1 MKKPNIF
8 LAILAGIGFIVL
20 YIICI
25 FICEAFFDLSTGLS
39 IDEVIELIISFIPI
53 SFALGLLCYYSYF
66 YKNVKKIF
74 WISTLIVVLIGGYK
88 FYKRDLTEIYIV
100 QKSHWLLPKS
110 VKKYP
115 QLSDKPLFQKG
126 KTIIPLEER
135 GEYSLK
141 EKFFNKQHCLLAYY
155 VKPKGEEDYYIGDNP
170 DFPPYFLKFDTS
182 GKIIDSLPL
191 NTAEKQ
197 KREFHIKD
205 KYIIDT
211 YTLSYSTWAIDGN
224 PEFRPMKAIEGTDF
238 WKEND
243 VRTYISK
250 NHLPTP
256 TCYKIRVKKIEWRPD
271 EQKYYATSGYES
283 IVVFIQDGMP
293 HYICSTDYISS
304 FKDTFFERTPVFP
317 LFMKLGA
324 DDFYYSDFQSTY
336 TRRKILPQYFL
347 VEKAFDKGGEGKL
360 FMQLRLNNASISFK
374 ADTYMWT
381 SEAVA
386 LKTPT
391 YYLSKDNEEFEKFE
405 KVDLYSNQLLQ
416 YQLLSITGQLYMV
429 K

>member
-8 LAILAGIGFIVL
+8 LAILTGIGFIVL
-20 YIICI
+20 SIICGLGSSLSLRIIDVLLLFTPII
-25 FICEAFFDLSTGLS
+25 F
-39 IDEVIELIISFIPI
+39 V
-53 SFALGLLCYYSYF
+53 LGLLCYYSF
-66 YKNVKKIF
+66 YYKSVKKIF
-74 WISTLIVVLIGGYK
+74 WVSVCLTVLTMLYTYHK
-88 FYKRDLTEIYIV
+88 DEIEESYTV
-100 QKSHWLLPKS
+100 WQSQQFLPKNL
-110 VKKYP
+110 KNYP
-115 QLSDKPLFQKG
+115 ELSSKELTQGK
-126 KTIIPLEER
+126 KTITPLYER
-135 GEYSLK
+135 GGYSLK
-141 EKFFNKQHCLLAYY
+141 KKFFNDQYQLVTFYKKSNSL
-155 VKPKGEEDYYIGDNP
+155 
-170 DFPPYFLKFDTS
+170 FYFLKFDTS

-211 YTLSYSTWAIDGN
+211 YTLTYSTWAIDGN

-256 TCYKIRVKKIEWRPD
+256 TCYKIGVRNIEWRPD
-271 EQKYYATSGYES
+271 NQKYYTTFNYES

-293 HYICSTDYISS
+293 HYICSTNYIYS
-304 FKDTFFERTPVFP
+304 FQNTLFDRTSMFP

-347 VEKAFDKGGEGKL
+347 IEETLDKGGEGKL

-374 ADTYMWT
+374 VDTYTLT
-381 SEAVA
+381 SEGVA

-391 YYLSKDNEEFEKFE
+391 YYLTKGNEELEKFE
-405 KVDLYSNQLLQ
+405 KVDLYSNKLLQ
-416 YQLLSITGQLYMV
+416 YQLLSIKGRLYMV

>member
-8 LAILAGIGFIVL
+8 LAILTGIGFIVL
-20 YIICI
+20 SIICGLGSSLSLRIIDVLLLFTPII
-25 FICEAFFDLSTGLS
+25 F
-39 IDEVIELIISFIPI
+39 V
-53 SFALGLLCYYSYF
+53 LGLLCYYSF
-66 YKNVKKIF
+66 YYKSVKKIF
-74 WISTLIVVLIGGYK
+74 WVSIC
-88 FYKRDLTEIYIV
+88 LTILAMLYTYHKDEIEEAYTV
-100 QKSHWLLPKS
+100 WQSKKSLPKNL
-110 VKKYP
+110 KHYP
-115 QLSDKPLFQKG
+115 ELLEKELTQGK
-126 KTIIPLEER
+126 KTIIPLYER

-182 GKIIDSLPL
+182 GKIIDSLSL
-191 NTAEKQ
+191 NIAEEQ
-197 KREFHIKD
+197 KREFYIKD

-224 PEFRPMKAIEGTDF
+224 PEFRPMKAVEDTDL
-238 WKEND
+238 WKEDD
-243 VRTYISK
+243 VETYIAK

-256 TCYKIRVKKIEWRPD
+256 TCYKIGVRNIEWRPD
-271 EQKYYATSGYES
+271 KQKYYTTFDNES
-283 IVVFIQDGMP
+283 IIVFIQDEKP
-293 HYICSTDYISS
+293 HYICSTHYISS

-317 LFMKLGA
+317 LFMKLGN
-324 DDFYYSDFQSTY
+324 DDFYYSDFQNTY

-347 VEKAFDKGGEGKL
+347 IEGTLGEGGEGKL

-374 ADTYMWT
+374 ANTYMWT
-381 SEAVA
+381 SEDVA

-416 YQLLSITGQLYMV
+416 YQLLSITGRLYMV

>member
-8 LAILAGIGFIVL
+8 LAILTGFGFIVL
-20 YIICI
+20 SIICGLGSSLSLRIIDVLLLFTPII
-25 FICEAFFDLSTGLS
+25 F
-39 IDEVIELIISFIPI
+39 V
-53 SFALGLLCYYSYF
+53 LGLLCYYSF
-66 YKNVKKIF
+66 YYKSVKKIF
-74 WISTLIVVLIGGYK
+74 WVSVC
-88 FYKRDLTEIYIV
+88 LTILAMLYTYHKDEIEEAYIV
-100 QKSHWLLPKS
+100 WQSRMSLPKNL
-110 VKKYP
+110 KHYP
-115 QLSDKPLFQKG
+115 ELLEKELTQGK
-126 KTIIPLEER
+126 KTIIPLYER

-141 EKFFNKQHCLLAYY
+141 EKFFNKQHFLLAYY

-182 GKIIDSLPL
+182 GKIIDSLSL
-191 NTAEKQ
+191 NIAEEQ

-224 PEFRPMKAIEGTDF
+224 PEFRPMKAVEGTNF
-238 WKEND
+238 WKEDD
-243 VRTYISK
+243 VESYISK

-256 TCYKIRVKKIEWRPD
+256 TCYKIRVRKIEWRPD
-271 EQKYYATSGYES
+271 EQKYYAASGYES

-293 HYICSTDYISS
+293 HYICSTHYISS
-304 FKDTFFERTPVFP
+304 FEDTFFESTPVFP
-317 LFMKLGA
+317 LFIKLGA

-347 VEKAFDKGGEGKL
+347 VEKAFDEGGEGKL
-360 FMQLRLNNASISFK
+360 FMQLRFNNASISFK

-381 SEAVA
+381 SEGIA

-391 YYLSKDNEEFEKFE
+391 YYLTKGNEELEKFE

-416 YQLLSITGQLYMV
+416 YQLLSITGQLYMM

>member
-8 LAILAGIGFIVL
+8 LAILTGIGFIVL
-20 YIICI
+20 SIICGLGSSLSLRIIDVLLLFTPII
-25 FICEAFFDLSTGLS
+25 F
-39 IDEVIELIISFIPI
+39 V
-53 SFALGLLCYYSYF
+53 LGLLCYYSF
-66 YKNVKKIF
+66 YYKSVKKIF
-74 WISTLIVVLIGGYK
+74 WVSVCLTVLTMLYTYHK
-88 FYKRDLTEIYIV
+88 DEIEESYTV
-100 QKSHWLLPKS
+100 WQSQQFLPKDL
-110 VKKYP
+110 KNYP
-115 QLSDKPLFQKG
+115 ELSSKEFTQGK
-126 KTIIPLEER
+126 KTITPLYER
-135 GEYSLK
+135 GGYSLK
-141 EKFFNKQHCLLAYY
+141 KKFFNDQYQLVTLYNKS
-155 VKPKGEEDYYIGDNP
+155 NTS
-170 DFPPYFLKFDTS
+170 FYFFKFDTS

-256 TCYKIRVKKIEWRPD
+256 TCYKIGVRNIEWRPD
-271 EQKYYATSGYES
+271 NQKYYTTFNYES

-293 HYICSTDYISS
+293 HYICSTNYIYS
-304 FKDTFFERTPVFP
+304 FQNTLFDRTSIFP

-347 VEKAFDKGGEGKL
+347 IEETLDKGGEGKL

-374 ADTYMWT
+374 VDTYTLT
-381 SEAVA
+381 SEGVA

-391 YYLSKDNEEFEKFE
+391 YYLTKGNEELEKFE
-405 KVDLYSNQLLQ
+405 KVDLYSNKLLQ
-416 YQLLSITGQLYMV
+416 YQLLSIKGRLYMV

>member
-8 LAILAGIGFIVL
+8 LAILTGIGFIVL
-20 YIICI
+20 SIICGLGSSLSLRIIDALLLFTPII
-25 FICEAFFDLSTGLS
+25 F
-39 IDEVIELIISFIPI
+39 V
-53 SFALGLLCYYSYF
+53 LGLLCYYSF
-66 YKNVKKIF
+66 YYKTVKKIF
-74 WISTLIVVLIGGYK
+74 WVSVCLTVLTMLYTYHK
-88 FYKRDLTEIYIV
+88 DEIEESYTV
-100 QKSHWLLPKS
+100 WQSQQFLPKNL
-110 VKKYP
+110 KNYP
-115 QLSDKPLFQKG
+115 ELSSRELTQGK
-126 KTIIPLEER
+126 KTITPLYER
-135 GEYSLK
+135 GGYSLK
-141 EKFFNKQHCLLAYY
+141 KKFFNDQYQLVTLYNKS
-155 VKPKGEEDYYIGDNP
+155 NTS
-170 DFPPYFLKFDTS
+170 FYFFKFDTS

-256 TCYKIRVKKIEWRPD
+256 TCYKIGVRNIEWRPD
-271 EQKYYATSGYES
+271 NQKYYTTFNYES

-293 HYICSTDYISS
+293 HYICSTNYIYS
-304 FKDTFFERTPVFP
+304 FQNTLFDRTSIFP

-347 VEKAFDKGGEGKL
+347 IEETLDKGGEGKL

-374 ADTYMWT
+374 VDTYMLT
-381 SEAVA
+381 SEGVA

-391 YYLSKDNEEFEKFE
+391 YYLTKGNEELEKFE
-405 KVDLYSNQLLQ
+405 KVDLYSNKLLQ
-416 YQLLSITGQLYMV
+416 YQLLSIKGRLYMI

>member
-8 LAILAGIGFIVL
+8 LAILTGIGFIVL
-20 YIICI
+20 SIICGLGSSLSLRIIDVLLLFTPII
-25 FICEAFFDLSTGLS
+25 F
-39 IDEVIELIISFIPI
+39 V
-53 SFALGLLCYYSYF
+53 LGLLCYYSF
-66 YKNVKKIF
+66 YYKSVKKIF
-74 WISTLIVVLIGGYK
+74 WVSVCLTVLTMLYTYHK
-88 FYKRDLTEIYIV
+88 DEIEESYTV
-100 QKSHWLLPKS
+100 WQSQRFLPKNL
-110 VKKYP
+110 KNYP
-115 QLSDKPLFQKG
+115 ELSSKELTQGK
-126 KTIIPLEER
+126 KTITPLYER
-135 GEYSLK
+135 GGYSLK
-141 EKFFNKQHCLLAYY
+141 KKFFNDQYQLVTLYNKS
-155 VKPKGEEDYYIGDNP
+155 NTS
-170 DFPPYFLKFDTS
+170 FYFFKFDTS

-256 TCYKIRVKKIEWRPD
+256 TCYKIGVRNIEWRPD
-271 EQKYYATSGYES
+271 NQKYYTTFNYES

-293 HYICSTDYISS
+293 HYICSTNYIYS
-304 FKDTFFERTPVFP
+304 FQNTLFDRTSIFP

-347 VEKAFDKGGEGKL
+347 IEETLDKGGEGKL

-374 ADTYMWT
+374 VDTYTLT
-381 SEAVA
+381 SEGVA

-391 YYLSKDNEEFEKFE
+391 YYLTKGNEELEKFE
-405 KVDLYSNQLLQ
+405 KVDLYSNKLLQ
-416 YQLLSITGQLYMV
+416 YQLLSIKGRLYMV

>member
-8 LAILAGIGFIVL
+8 LAILTGIGFIVL
-20 YIICI
+20 SIICGLGSSLSLRIIDVLLLFTPII
-25 FICEAFFDLSTGLS
+25 F
-39 IDEVIELIISFIPI
+39 V
-53 SFALGLLCYYSYF
+53 LGLLCYYSF
-66 YKNVKKIF
+66 YYKTVKKIF
-74 WISTLIVVLIGGYK
+74 WVSVCLTVLTMLYTYHK
-88 FYKRDLTEIYIV
+88 DEIEESYTV
-100 QKSHWLLPKS
+100 WQSQQFLPKNL
-110 VKKYP
+110 KNYP
-115 QLSDKPLFQKG
+115 ELSSKELTQGK
-126 KTIIPLEER
+126 KTITPLYER
-135 GEYSLK
+135 GGYSLK
-141 EKFFNKQHCLLAYY
+141 KKFFNDQYQLVTLYNKS
-155 VKPKGEEDYYIGDNP
+155 NTS
-170 DFPPYFLKFDTS
+170 FYFFKFDTS

-211 YTLSYSTWAIDGN
+211 YTLTYSTWAIDGN

-256 TCYKIRVKKIEWRPD
+256 TCYKIGVRNIEWRPD
-271 EQKYYATSGYES
+271 NQKYYTTFNYES

-293 HYICSTDYISS
+293 HYICSTNYIYS
-304 FKDTFFERTPVFP
+304 FQNTLFDRTSIFP

-347 VEKAFDKGGEGKL
+347 IEETLDKGGEGKL

-374 ADTYMWT
+374 VDTYTLT
-381 SEAVA
+381 SEGVA
-386 LKTPT
+386 LKKPT
-391 YYLSKDNEEFEKFE
+391 YYLTKGNEELEKFE
-405 KVDLYSNQLLQ
+405 KVDLYSNKLLQ
-416 YQLLSITGQLYMV
+416 YQLLSIKGRLYMV

>member
-8 LAILAGIGFIVL
+8 LAILTGFGFIVL
-20 YIICI
+20 SIICGLGSSLSLRIIDVLLLFTPII
-25 FICEAFFDLSTGLS
+25 F
-39 IDEVIELIISFIPI
+39 V
-53 SFALGLLCYYSYF
+53 LGLLCYYSF
-66 YKNVKKIF
+66 YYKSVKKIF
-74 WISTLIVVLIGGYK
+74 WVSVCLTVLTMLYTYHK
-88 FYKRDLTEIYIV
+88 DEIEESYTV
-100 QKSHWLLPKS
+100 WQSQQFLPKNL
-110 VKKYP
+110 KNYP
-115 QLSDKPLFQKG
+115 ELSSKELTQGK
-126 KTIIPLEER
+126 KTITPLYER
-135 GEYSLK
+135 GGYSLK
-141 EKFFNKQHCLLAYY
+141 KKFFNDQYQLVTLYNKS
-155 VKPKGEEDYYIGDNP
+155 NTS
-170 DFPPYFLKFDTS
+170 FYFFKFDTS

-224 PEFRPMKAIEGTDF
+224 PEFRPMKAVEGTDF
-238 WKEND
+238 WKEDD
-243 VRTYISK
+243 VETYIAK

-256 TCYKIRVKKIEWRPD
+256 TCYKIEVNNIKWRPD
-271 EQKYYATSGYES
+271 KQKYYTTFDNES
-283 IVVFIQDGMP
+283 IIVFIQDEKP
-293 HYICSTDYISS
+293 HYICSTHYISS

-317 LFMKLGA
+317 LFIKLGA
-324 DDFYYSDFQSTY
+324 DDFYYSDFQNTY

-347 VEKAFDKGGEGKL
+347 IEGTLGEGGEGKL

-374 ADTYMWT
+374 ANTYMWT
-381 SEAVA
+381 SEDVA

-416 YQLLSITGQLYMV
+416 YQLLSITGRLYMV

>member
-8 LAILAGIGFIVL
+8 LAILTGIGFIVL
-20 YIICI
+20 SIICGLGSSLSLRIIDVLLLFTPII
-25 FICEAFFDLSTGLS
+25 F
-39 IDEVIELIISFIPI
+39 V
-53 SFALGLLCYYSYF
+53 LGLLCYYSF
-66 YKNVKKIF
+66 YYKSVKKIF
-74 WISTLIVVLIGGYK
+74 WVSVCLTVLTMLYTYHK
-88 FYKRDLTEIYIV
+88 DEIEESYTV
-100 QKSHWLLPKS
+100 WQSQQFLPKNL
-110 VKKYP
+110 KNYP
-115 QLSDKPLFQKG
+115 ELSSKELTQGK
-126 KTIIPLEER
+126 KTITPLYER
-135 GEYSLK
+135 GGYSLK
-141 EKFFNKQHCLLAYY
+141 KKFFNDQYQLVTLYNKS
-155 VKPKGEEDYYIGDNP
+155 NTS
-170 DFPPYFLKFDTS
+170 FYFFKFDTS

-256 TCYKIRVKKIEWRPD
+256 TCYKIGVRNIEWRPD
-271 EQKYYATSGYES
+271 NQKYYTTFNYES

-293 HYICSTDYISS
+293 HYICSTNYIYS
-304 FKDTFFERTPVFP
+304 FQNTLFDRTSIFP

-347 VEKAFDKGGEGKL
+347 IEETLDKGGEGKL

-381 SEAVA
+381 SEGIA

-391 YYLSKDNEEFEKFE
+391 YYLTKGNEELEQFE

>member
-8 LAILAGIGFIVL
+8 LAILTGIGFIVL

-25 FICEAFFDLSTGLS
+25 YHFNPSTGLS
-39 IDEVIELIISFIPI
+39 IGEEIELIISFIPI

-135 GEYSLK
+135 GEYSLEK
-141 EKFFNKQHCLLAYY
+141 KFFNDQYQLVTFYKKSNSL
-155 VKPKGEEDYYIGDNP
+155 
-170 DFPPYFLKFDTS
+170 FYFLKFDTS

-191 NTAEKQ
+191 NIAEEQ

-224 PEFRPMKAIEGTDF
+224 PEFRPIKAIEGTDF
-238 WKEND
+238 WEEDD
-243 VRTYISK
+243 VKTYISK

-256 TCYKIRVKKIEWRPD
+256 TCYEIEVRKIEWRPD
-271 EQKYYATSGYES
+271 EQKYYTSFDDER
-283 IVVFIQDGMP
+283 IVVFIQDEKP
-293 HYICSTDYISS
+293 HYICSTHYISS
-304 FKDTFFERTPVFP
+304 FEDTFFESTPVFP

-347 VEKAFDKGGEGKL
+347 VEKAFDEGGEGKL
-360 FMQLRLNNASISFK
+360 FMQLRFNNASISFK

-381 SEAVA
+381 SEGIA

-391 YYLSKDNEEFEKFE
+391 YYLTKGNEELEKFE

-416 YQLLSITGQLYMV
+416 YQLLSITGQLYMM

>member
-8 LAILAGIGFIVL
+8 LAILTGIGFIVL
-20 YIICI
+20 SIICGLGSSLSLRIIDVLLLFTPII
-25 FICEAFFDLSTGLS
+25 F
-39 IDEVIELIISFIPI
+39 V
-53 SFALGLLCYYSYF
+53 LGLLCYYSF
-66 YKNVKKIF
+66 YYKTVKKIF
-74 WISTLIVVLIGGYK
+74 WVSVCLTVLTMLYTYHKDKIEEAYIVWQSRMSLPKNLKHYPELSRK
-88 FYKRDLTEIYIV
+88 ELTEGKNTIT
-100 QKSHWLLPKS
+100 
-110 VKKYP
+110 
-115 QLSDKPLFQKG
+115 PLY
-126 KTIIPLEER
+126 ER
-135 GEYSLK
+135 GEYSLEK
-141 EKFFNKQHCLLAYY
+141 KFFNDQYQLVTFYKKSNSL
-155 VKPKGEEDYYIGDNP
+155 
-170 DFPPYFLKFDTS
+170 FYFLKFDTS

-191 NTAEKQ
+191 NIAEEQ
-197 KREFHIKD
+197 KREFYIKD

-256 TCYKIRVKKIEWRPD
+256 TCYKIGVRNIEWRPD
-271 EQKYYATSGYES
+271 NQKYYTTFNYES
-283 IVVFIQDGMP
+283 IIVFIQDEKP
-293 HYICSTDYISS
+293 HYICSTHYISS

-317 LFMKLGA
+317 LFMKLGN

-347 VEKAFDKGGEGKL
+347 VEGTLDEGGEGKL

-374 ADTYMWT
+374 VDTYMLT
-381 SEAVA
+381 SEDVA

-416 YQLLSITGQLYMV
+416 YQLLSITGRLYMV

>member
-8 LAILAGIGFIVL
+8 LAILTGIGFIVL
-20 YIICI
+20 SIICGLGSSLSLRIIDVLLLFTPII
-25 FICEAFFDLSTGLS
+25 F
-39 IDEVIELIISFIPI
+39 V
-53 SFALGLLCYYSYF
+53 LGLLCYYSF
-66 YKNVKKIF
+66 YYKSVKKIF
-74 WISTLIVVLIGGYK
+74 WVSVCLTVLTMLYTYHK
-88 FYKRDLTEIYIV
+88 DEIEESYTV
-100 QKSHWLLPKS
+100 WQSQQFLPKNL
-110 VKKYP
+110 KNYP
-115 QLSDKPLFQKG
+115 ELSSKELTQGK
-126 KTIIPLEER
+126 KTITPLYER
-135 GEYSLK
+135 GGYSLK
-141 EKFFNKQHCLLAYY
+141 KKFFNDQYQLVTLYNKS
-155 VKPKGEEDYYIGDNP
+155 NTS
-170 DFPPYFLKFDTS
+170 FYFFKFDTS

-256 TCYKIRVKKIEWRPD
+256 TCYKIGVRNIEWRPD
-271 EQKYYATSGYES
+271 NQKYYTTFNYES

-293 HYICSTDYISS
+293 HYICSTNYIYS
-304 FKDTFFERTPVFP
+304 FQNTLFDRTSIFP

-347 VEKAFDKGGEGKL
+347 IEETLDKGGEGKL

-374 ADTYMWT
+374 VDTYTLT
-381 SEAVA
+381 SEGVA

-391 YYLSKDNEEFEKFE
+391 YYLTKGNEELEKFE

>member
-8 LAILAGIGFIVL
+8 LAILTGFGFIVL
-20 YIICI
+20 SIICGLGSSLSLRIIDVLLLFTPII
-25 FICEAFFDLSTGLS
+25 F
-39 IDEVIELIISFIPI
+39 V
-53 SFALGLLCYYSYF
+53 LGLLCYYSF
-66 YKNVKKIF
+66 YYKSVKKIF
-74 WISTLIVVLIGGYK
+74 WVSVCLTVLTMLYIYHK
-88 FYKRDLTEIYIV
+88 DEIEESYTV
-100 QKSHWLLPKS
+100 WQSQQFLPKNL
-110 VKKYP
+110 KNYP
-115 QLSDKPLFQKG
+115 ELSSKELTQGK
-126 KTIIPLEER
+126 KTITPLYER
-135 GEYSLK
+135 GGYSLK
-141 EKFFNKQHCLLAYY
+141 KKFFNDQYQLVTLYNKS
-155 VKPKGEEDYYIGDNP
+155 NTS
-170 DFPPYFLKFDTS
+170 FYFFKFDTS

-211 YTLSYSTWAIDGN
+211 YTLTYSTWAIDGN

-256 TCYKIRVKKIEWRPD
+256 TCYKIGVRNIEWRPD
-271 EQKYYATSGYES
+271 NQKYYTTFNYES
-283 IVVFIQDGMP
+283 IVVFIQYGMP
-293 HYICSTDYISS
+293 HYICSTNYIYS
-304 FKDTFFERTPVFP
+304 FQNTLFDRTSMFP

-347 VEKAFDKGGEGKL
+347 IEETLDKGGEGKL

-374 ADTYMWT
+374 VDTYTLT
-381 SEAVA
+381 SEGVA
-386 LKTPT
+386 LKKPT
-391 YYLSKDNEEFEKFE
+391 YYLTKGNEELEKFE
-405 KVDLYSNQLLQ
+405 KVDLYSNKLLQ
-416 YQLLSITGQLYMV
+416 YQLLSIKGRLYMV

>member
-8 LAILAGIGFIVL
+8 LAILTGIGFIVL
-20 YIICI
+20 SIICGLGSSLSLRIIDVLLLFTPVI
-25 FICEAFFDLSTGLS
+25 F
-39 IDEVIELIISFIPI
+39 V
-53 SFALGLLCYYSYF
+53 LGLLCYYSF
-66 YKNVKKIF
+66 YYKSVKKIF
-74 WISTLIVVLIGGYK
+74 WVSVCLTVLTMLYTYHKDEIEESYTVWQSQQFLSK
-88 FYKRDLTEIYIV
+88 NLKNYPELSSKELT
-100 QKSHWLLPKS
+100 QGK
-110 VKKYP
+110 
-115 QLSDKPLFQKG
+115 
-126 KTIIPLEER
+126 KTITPLYER
-135 GEYSLK
+135 GGYSLK
-141 EKFFNKQHCLLAYY
+141 KKFFNDQYQLVTLYNKS
-155 VKPKGEEDYYIGDNP
+155 NTS
-170 DFPPYFLKFDTS
+170 FYFFKFDTS

-256 TCYKIRVKKIEWRPD
+256 TCYKIGVRNIEWRPD
-271 EQKYYATSGYES
+271 NQKYYTTFNYES

-293 HYICSTDYISS
+293 HYICSTNYIYS
-304 FKDTFFERTPVFP
+304 FQNTLFDRTSIFP

-347 VEKAFDKGGEGKL
+347 IEETLDKGGEGKL

-374 ADTYMWT
+374 VDTYTLT
-381 SEAVA
+381 SEGVA
-386 LKTPT
+386 LKKPT
-391 YYLSKDNEEFEKFE
+391 YYLTKGNEELEKFE
-405 KVDLYSNQLLQ
+405 KVDLYSNKLLQ
-416 YQLLSITGQLYMV
+416 YQLLSIKGRLYMV

>member
-8 LAILAGIGFIVL
+8 LAILTGIGFIVL
-20 YIICI
+20 SIICGLGSSLSLRIIDVLLLFTPVI
-25 FICEAFFDLSTGLS
+25 F
-39 IDEVIELIISFIPI
+39 V
-53 SFALGLLCYYSYF
+53 LGLLCYYSF
-66 YKNVKKIF
+66 YYKSVKKIF
-74 WISTLIVVLIGGYK
+74 WVSVCLTVLTMLYTYHKDEIEESYTVWQSQQFLSK
-88 FYKRDLTEIYIV
+88 NLKNYPELSSKELT
-100 QKSHWLLPKS
+100 QGK
-110 VKKYP
+110 
-115 QLSDKPLFQKG
+115 
-126 KTIIPLEER
+126 KTITPLYER
-135 GEYSLK
+135 GGYSLK
-141 EKFFNKQHCLLAYY
+141 KKFFNDQYQLVTLYNKS
-155 VKPKGEEDYYIGDNP
+155 NTS
-170 DFPPYFLKFDTS
+170 FYFFKFDTS

-256 TCYKIRVKKIEWRPD
+256 TCYKIGVRNIEWRPD
-271 EQKYYATSGYES
+271 NQKYYTTFNYES

-293 HYICSTDYISS
+293 HYICSTNYIYS
-304 FKDTFFERTPVFP
+304 FQNTLFDRTSIFP

-347 VEKAFDKGGEGKL
+347 IEETLDKGGEGKL

-374 ADTYMWT
+374 ANTYMWT

-391 YYLSKDNEEFEKFE
+391 YYLTKGNEELEKFE

>member
-1 MKKPNIF
+1 MKKPNIL
-8 LAILAGIGFIVL
+8 LAILTGIGFIVL
-20 YIICI
+20 SIICGLGSSLSLRIIDVLLLFTPII
-25 FICEAFFDLSTGLS
+25 F
-39 IDEVIELIISFIPI
+39 V
-53 SFALGLLCYYSYF
+53 LGLLCYYSF
-66 YKNVKKIF
+66 YYKTVKKIF
-74 WISTLIVVLIGGYK
+74 WVSVCLTVLTMLYTYHKDKIEEAYIVWQSRMSLPKNLKHYPELSRK
-88 FYKRDLTEIYIV
+88 ELTEGKNTIT
-100 QKSHWLLPKS
+100 
-110 VKKYP
+110 
-115 QLSDKPLFQKG
+115 PLY
-126 KTIIPLEER
+126 ER
-135 GEYSLK
+135 GEYSLEK
-141 EKFFNKQHCLLAYY
+141 KFFNDQYQLVTFYKKSNSL
-155 VKPKGEEDYYIGDNP
+155 
-170 DFPPYFLKFDTS
+170 FYFLKFDTS

-191 NTAEKQ
+191 NIAEEQ
-197 KREFHIKD
+197 KREFYIKD

-256 TCYKIRVKKIEWRPD
+256 TCYKIGVRNIEWRPD
-271 EQKYYATSGYES
+271 NQKYYTTFNYES
-283 IVVFIQDGMP
+283 IIVFIQDEKP
-293 HYICSTDYISS
+293 HYICSTHYISS
-304 FKDTFFERTPVFP
+304 FKDTFFERAPVFP
-317 LFMKLGA
+317 LFMKLGN

-347 VEKAFDKGGEGKL
+347 IEGTLGEGGEGKL
-360 FMQLRLNNASISFK
+360 FMQLRFNNASISFK
-374 ADTYMWT
+374 ANTYMWT

-391 YYLSKDNEEFEKFE
+391 YYLTKGNEELEKFE

-416 YQLLSITGQLYMV
+416 YQLLSITGRLYMV

>member
-1 MKKPNIF
+1 M
-8 LAILAGIGFIVL
+8 L
-20 YIICI
+20 Y
-25 FICEAFFDLSTGLS
+25 TYHK
-39 IDEVIELIISFIPI
+39 DEIEE
-53 SFALGLLCYYSYF
+53 
-66 YKNVKKIF
+66 
-74 WISTLIVVLIGGYK
+74 T
-88 FYKRDLTEIYIV
+88 YIV
-100 QKSHWLLPKS
+100 WQSRMSLPKNL
-110 VKKYP
+110 KHYP
-115 QLSDKPLFQKG
+115 ELSRKELTQGK
-126 KTIIPLEER
+126 KTIIPLYER

-182 GKIIDSLPL
+182 GKIIDSLSL
-191 NTAEKQ
+191 NIAEDQ
-197 KREFHIKD
+197 KREFYIKD

-211 YTLSYSTWAIDGN
+211 YTLSYSSWAIDGN
-224 PEFRPMKAIEGTDF
+224 PEFRPMKAVEDTDF
-238 WKEND
+238 WKEDD
-243 VRTYISK
+243 VKTYISK

-256 TCYKIRVKKIEWRPD
+256 TCYKIRVKNIEWRPD
-271 EQKYYATSGYES
+271 EQKYYTAFDDES

-293 HYICSTDYISS
+293 HYICSTHYISS
-304 FKDTFFERTPVFP
+304 FKKTFFERTPVFP

-347 VEKAFDKGGEGKL
+347 VEKAFDEGGEGKL
-360 FMQLRLNNASISFK
+360 FMQLRFNNASISFK

-381 SEAVA
+381 SEGVA

-391 YYLSKDNEEFEKFE
+391 YYLTKGNEELEKFE

>member
-8 LAILAGIGFIVL
+8 LAILTGIGFIVL
-20 YIICI
+20 SIICGLGSSLSLRIIDVLLLFTPII
-25 FICEAFFDLSTGLS
+25 F
-39 IDEVIELIISFIPI
+39 V
-53 SFALGLLCYYSYF
+53 LGLLCYYSF
-66 YKNVKKIF
+66 YYKSVKKIF
-74 WISTLIVVLIGGYK
+74 WVSIC
-88 FYKRDLTEIYIV
+88 LTILAMLYTYHKDEIEEAYTV
-100 QKSHWLLPKS
+100 WQSKKSLPKNL
-110 VKKYP
+110 KHYP
-115 QLSDKPLFQKG
+115 ELLEKELTQGK
-126 KTIIPLEER
+126 KTIIPLYER

-191 NTAEKQ
+191 NIAEEQ
-197 KREFHIKD
+197 KREFHIKN

-224 PEFRPMKAIEGTDF
+224 PEFRPMKAVEDTDL

-256 TCYKIRVKKIEWRPD
+256 TCYKIGVRNIEWRPD
-271 EQKYYATSGYES
+271 EQKYYAASGYES
-283 IVVFIQDGMP
+283 IVVFIQYGMP
-293 HYICSTDYISS
+293 HYICSTNYIYS
-304 FKDTFFERTPVFP
+304 FKNTFFERTPVFP

-324 DDFYYSDFQSTY
+324 DDFYYSDFQNTY
-336 TRRKILPQYFL
+336 TRHKILPQYFL
-347 VEKAFDKGGEGKL
+347 IEGTLGEGGEGKL

-374 ADTYMWT
+374 ANTYMWT
-381 SEAVA
+381 SEDVA
-386 LKTPT
+386 LKNPT

-416 YQLLSITGQLYMV
+416 YQLLSITGRLYMV

>member
-8 LAILAGIGFIVL
+8 LAILTGIGFIVL
-20 YIICI
+20 SIICGLGSSLSLRIIDVLLLFTPII
-25 FICEAFFDLSTGLS
+25 F
-39 IDEVIELIISFIPI
+39 V
-53 SFALGLLCYYSYF
+53 LGLLCYYSF
-66 YKNVKKIF
+66 YYKSVKKIF
-74 WISTLIVVLIGGYK
+74 WVSVCLTILAMLYTYHKDEIEEAYIVWQSRMSLPKNLKHYPELSRK
-88 FYKRDLTEIYIV
+88 ELTEGKNTIT
-100 QKSHWLLPKS
+100 
-110 VKKYP
+110 
-115 QLSDKPLFQKG
+115 PLY
-126 KTIIPLEER
+126 ER
-135 GEYSLK
+135 GEYSLEK
-141 EKFFNKQHCLLAYY
+141 KFFNDQYQLVTFYKKSNSL
-155 VKPKGEEDYYIGDNP
+155 
-170 DFPPYFLKFDTS
+170 FYFLKFDTS

-191 NTAEKQ
+191 NIAEEQ
-197 KREFHIKD
+197 KREFYIKD

-224 PEFRPMKAIEGTDF
+224 PEFRPMKAVEGTDF
-238 WKEND
+238 WEEDD

-256 TCYKIRVKKIEWRPD
+256 TCYKIGVRNIEWHPD
-271 EQKYYATSGYES
+271 NQKYYTTFNYES
-283 IVVFIQDGMP
+283 IVVFIQDEKP
-293 HYICSTDYISS
+293 HYICSTHYISS

-317 LFMKLGA
+317 LFMKLGN
-324 DDFYYSDFQSTY
+324 DDFYYSDFQDTY

-347 VEKAFDKGGEGKL
+347 IEGTLGEGGEGKL

-374 ADTYMWT
+374 VDTYMLT
-381 SEAVA
+381 SEDVA

-391 YYLSKDNEEFEKFE
+391 YYLTKGNEELEKFE

>member
-135 GEYSLK
+135 GGYSLK
-141 EKFFNKQHCLLAYY
+141 KKFFNKQHCLLAYY
-155 VKPKGEEDYYIGDNP
+155 VKPKGEEDYYSGDNP

-182 GKIIDSLPL
+182 GKIIDSLSL
-191 NTAEKQ
+191 NIAEEQ
-197 KREFHIKD
+197 KREFYIKN

-224 PEFRPMKAIEGTDF
+224 PEFRPMKAVEGTDF
-238 WKEND
+238 WKEDD
-243 VRTYISK
+243 VKTYIAK

-256 TCYKIRVKKIEWRPD
+256 TCYEIEVNNIEWSPN
-271 EQKYYATSGYES
+271 EQKYYTTFDEES

-293 HYICSTDYISS
+293 HYICSTHYISS
-304 FKDTFFERTPVFP
+304 FKKTFFERTPVFP

-347 VEKAFDKGGEGKL
+347 VEKAFDEGGEGKL
-360 FMQLRLNNASISFK
+360 FMQLRFNNASIF
-374 ADTYMWT
+374 
-381 SEAVA
+381 
-386 LKTPT
+386 
-391 YYLSKDNEEFEKFE
+391 F
-405 KVDLYSNQLLQ
+405 
-416 YQLLSITGQLYMV
+416 
-429 K
+429 

>member
-8 LAILAGIGFIVL
+8 LAILTGIGFIVL
-20 YIICI
+20 SIICGLGSSLSLRIIDVLLLFTPII
-25 FICEAFFDLSTGLS
+25 F
-39 IDEVIELIISFIPI
+39 V
-53 SFALGLLCYYSYF
+53 LGLLCYYSF
-66 YKNVKKIF
+66 YYKSVKKIF
-74 WISTLIVVLIGGYK
+74 WVSVCLTVLTMLYTYHK
-88 FYKRDLTEIYIV
+88 DEIEESYTV
-100 QKSHWLLPKS
+100 WQSQQFLPKNL
-110 VKKYP
+110 KNYP
-115 QLSDKPLFQKG
+115 ELSSKELTQGK
-126 KTIIPLEER
+126 KTITPLYER
-135 GEYSLK
+135 GGYSLK
-141 EKFFNKQHCLLAYY
+141 KKFFNDQYQLVTLYNKS
-155 VKPKGEEDYYIGDNP
+155 NTS
-170 DFPPYFLKFDTS
+170 FYFFKFDTS

-256 TCYKIRVKKIEWRPD
+256 TCYKIGVRNIEWRPD
-271 EQKYYATSGYES
+271 NQKYYTTFNYES

-293 HYICSTDYISS
+293 HYICSTHYIYS
-304 FKDTFFERTPVFP
+304 FQNTLFDRTSIFP

-347 VEKAFDKGGEGKL
+347 IEETLDKGGEGKL

-374 ADTYMWT
+374 VDTYTLT
-381 SEAVA
+381 SEGVA
-386 LKTPT
+386 LKKPT
-391 YYLSKDNEEFEKFE
+391 YYLTKGNEELEKFE

-416 YQLLSITGQLYMV
+416 YQLLSIKGRLYMV

>member
-8 LAILAGIGFIVL
+8 LAILTGIGFIVL
-20 YIICI
+20 SIICGLGSSLSLRIIDVLLLFTPII
-25 FICEAFFDLSTGLS
+25 F
-39 IDEVIELIISFIPI
+39 V
-53 SFALGLLCYYSYF
+53 LGLLCYYSF
-66 YKNVKKIF
+66 YYKSVKKIF
-74 WISTLIVVLIGGYK
+74 WVSVCLTVLTMLYTYHKDEMEESYTVWQSQQFLPKNLKNYPELSSKELTQGKKTITPLYERGGY
-88 FYKRDLTEIYIV
+88 
-100 QKSHWLLPKS
+100 S
-110 VKKYP
+110 
-115 QLSDKPLFQKG
+115 
-126 KTIIPLEER
+126 LE
-135 GEYSLK
+135 K
-141 EKFFNKQHCLLAYY
+141 KFFNDQYQLVTLYNKS
-155 VKPKGEEDYYIGDNP
+155 NTS
-170 DFPPYFLKFDTS
+170 FYFFKFDTS

-256 TCYKIRVKKIEWRPD
+256 TCYKIGVRNIEWRPD
-271 EQKYYATSGYES
+271 NQKYYTTFNYES

-293 HYICSTDYISS
+293 HYICSTNYIYS
-304 FKDTFFERTPVFP
+304 FQNTLFDRTSIFP

-347 VEKAFDKGGEGKL
+347 IEETLDKGGEGKL

-374 ADTYMWT
+374 ANTYMWT

-391 YYLSKDNEEFEKFE
+391 YYLTKGNEELEKFE
-405 KVDLYSNQLLQ
+405 KVDLYSNKLLQ
-416 YQLLSITGQLYMV
+416 YQLLSIKGRLYMV

>member
-8 LAILAGIGFIVL
+8 LAILTGIGFIVL
-20 YIICI
+20 SIICGLGSSLSLRIIDVLLLFTPII
-25 FICEAFFDLSTGLS
+25 F
-39 IDEVIELIISFIPI
+39 V
-53 SFALGLLCYYSYF
+53 LGLLCYYSF
-66 YKNVKKIF
+66 YYKSVKKIF
-74 WISTLIVVLIGGYK
+74 WVSVCLTVLTMLYTYHK
-88 FYKRDLTEIYIV
+88 DEIEEAYTV
-100 QKSHWLLPKS
+100 WQSQQFLPKNL
-110 VKKYP
+110 KHYP
-115 QLSDKPLFQKG
+115 ELLEKELTQGK

-135 GEYSLK
+135 GVYSLK
-141 EKFFNKQHCLLAYY
+141 TLFFNKQHCLLAYY

-191 NTAEKQ
+191 NIAEEQ
-197 KREFHIKD
+197 KREFHIKN

-224 PEFRPMKAIEGTDF
+224 PEFRPMKAVEGTNF
-238 WKEND
+238 WKEDD
-243 VRTYISK
+243 VESYISK

-256 TCYKIRVKKIEWRPD
+256 TCYEIDVNNIEWHPD
-271 EQKYYATSGYES
+271 EQKYYTTFNYES
-283 IVVFIQDGMP
+283 IIVFIQDEKP
-293 HYICSTDYISS
+293 HYICSTHYISS
-304 FKDTFFERTPVFP
+304 FKDTFFESAPVFP
-317 LFMKLGA
+317 LFMKLGN

-347 VEKAFDKGGEGKL
+347 IEETLDKGGEGKL

-374 ADTYMWT
+374 ANTYMWT

-391 YYLSKDNEEFEKFE
+391 YYLTKGNEELEKFE

-416 YQLLSITGQLYMV
+416 YQLLSITGRLYMV

>member
-8 LAILAGIGFIVL
+8 LAILTGIGFIVL
-20 YIICI
+20 SIICI
-25 FICEAFFDLSTGLS
+25 FIFEAFFDLSTGLS
-39 IDEVIELIISFIPI
+39 IGEEIDLILSFIPV
-53 SFALGLLCYYSYF
+53 FFLLGLLCYYSYF

-88 FYKRDLTEIYIV
+88 FYKYDLTDIYIV

-135 GEYSLK
+135 GVYSLK
-141 EKFFNKQHCLLAYY
+141 TLFFNEQYCLLAYY

-182 GKIIDSLPL
+182 GKIIDSLSL
-191 NTAEKQ
+191 NIAEEQ
-197 KREFHIKD
+197 KREFYIKD

-224 PEFRPMKAIEGTDF
+224 PEFRPMKAVEGTNF
-238 WKEND
+238 WKEDD
-243 VRTYISK
+243 VESYISK

-256 TCYKIRVKKIEWRPD
+256 TCYKIRVRKIEWRPD
-271 EQKYYATSGYES
+271 EQKYYAASGYES

-293 HYICSTDYISS
+293 HYICSTHYISS
-304 FKDTFFERTPVFP
+304 FEDTFFESTPVFP
-317 LFMKLGA
+317 LFIKLGA

-347 VEKAFDKGGEGKL
+347 VEKAFDEGGEGKL
-360 FMQLRLNNASISFK
+360 FMQLRFNNASISFK

-381 SEAVA
+381 SEGIA

-391 YYLSKDNEEFEKFE
+391 YYLTKGNEELEKFE

-416 YQLLSITGQLYMV
+416 YQLLSITGQLYMM

>member
-8 LAILAGIGFIVL
+8 LAILTGIGFIVL
-20 YIICI
+20 SIICGLGSSLSLRIIDVLLLFTPII
-25 FICEAFFDLSTGLS
+25 F
-39 IDEVIELIISFIPI
+39 V
-53 SFALGLLCYYSYF
+53 LGLLCYYSF
-66 YKNVKKIF
+66 YYKSVKKIF
-74 WISTLIVVLIGGYK
+74 WVSVCLTVLTMLYTYHK
-88 FYKRDLTEIYIV
+88 DEMEESYTVWQSQQF
-100 QKSHWLLPKS
+100 LPKNLKNYPELS
-110 VKKYP
+110 SKELTQGKK
-115 QLSDKPLFQKG
+115 KITPLY
-126 KTIIPLEER
+126 ER
-135 GEYSLK
+135 GGYSLK
-141 EKFFNKQHCLLAYY
+141 KKFFNDQYQLVTLYNKS
-155 VKPKGEEDYYIGDNP
+155 NTS
-170 DFPPYFLKFDTS
+170 FYFFKFDTS

-211 YTLSYSTWAIDGN
+211 YTLTYSTWAIDGN

-256 TCYKIRVKKIEWRPD
+256 TCYKIGVRNIEWRPD
-271 EQKYYATSGYES
+271 NQKYYTTFNYES

-293 HYICSTDYISS
+293 HYICSTNYIYS
-304 FKDTFFERTPVFP
+304 FQNTLFDRTSIFP

-347 VEKAFDKGGEGKL
+347 IEETLDKGGEGKL

-374 ADTYMWT
+374 VDTYTLT
-381 SEAVA
+381 SEGVA

-391 YYLSKDNEEFEKFE
+391 YYLTKGNEELEKFE
-405 KVDLYSNQLLQ
+405 KVDLYSNKLLQ
-416 YQLLSITGQLYMV
+416 YQLLSIKGRLYMV

>member
-191 NTAEKQ
+191 NIAEEQ
-197 KREFHIKD
+197 KREFHIKN

-211 YTLSYSTWAIDGN
+211 YTLSYSSWAIDGN
-224 PEFRPMKAIEGTDF
+224 PEFRPMKAVEDTNF
-238 WKEND
+238 WKEDD
-243 VRTYISK
+243 VESYISK

-304 FKDTFFERTPVFP
+304 FKDTFFESAPVFP
-317 LFMKLGA
+317 LFMKLGK

-374 ADTYMWT
+374 VDTYTLT
-381 SEAVA
+381 SEGVA
-386 LKTPT
+386 LKKPT
-391 YYLSKDNEEFEKFE
+391 YYLTKGNEELEKFE

-416 YQLLSITGQLYMV
+416 YQLLSIKGRLYMV

>member
-8 LAILAGIGFIVL
+8 LAILTGIGFIVL
-20 YIICI
+20 SIICGLGSSLSLRIIDVLLLFTPII
-25 FICEAFFDLSTGLS
+25 F
-39 IDEVIELIISFIPI
+39 V
-53 SFALGLLCYYSYF
+53 LGLLCYYSF
-66 YKNVKKIF
+66 YYKSVKKIF
-74 WISTLIVVLIGGYK
+74 WVSVCLTVLTMLYTYHK
-88 FYKRDLTEIYIV
+88 DEIEESYTV
-100 QKSHWLLPKS
+100 WQSQRFLPKNL
-110 VKKYP
+110 KNYP
-115 QLSDKPLFQKG
+115 ELSSKELTQGK
-126 KTIIPLEER
+126 KTITPLYER
-135 GEYSLK
+135 GGYSLK
-141 EKFFNKQHCLLAYY
+141 KKFFNDQYQLVTLYNKS
-155 VKPKGEEDYYIGDNP
+155 NTS
-170 DFPPYFLKFDTS
+170 FYFFKFDTS

-211 YTLSYSTWAIDGN
+211 YTLTYSTWAIDGN

-256 TCYKIRVKKIEWRPD
+256 TCYKIGVRNIEWRPD
-271 EQKYYATSGYES
+271 NQKYYTTFNYES

-293 HYICSTDYISS
+293 HYICSTNYIYS
-304 FKDTFFERTPVFP
+304 FQNTLFDRTSMFP

-347 VEKAFDKGGEGKL
+347 IEETLDKGGEGKL

-374 ADTYMWT
+374 VDTYTLT
-381 SEAVA
+381 SEGVA
-386 LKTPT
+386 LKKPT
-391 YYLSKDNEEFEKFE
+391 YYLTKGNEELEKFE
-405 KVDLYSNQLLQ
+405 KVDLYSNKLLQ
-416 YQLLSITGQLYMV
+416 YQLLSIKGRLYMV

>member
-8 LAILAGIGFIVL
+8 LAILTGIGFIVL
-20 YIICI
+20 SIICGLGSSLSLRIIDVLLLFTPII
-25 FICEAFFDLSTGLS
+25 F
-39 IDEVIELIISFIPI
+39 V
-53 SFALGLLCYYSYF
+53 LGLLCYYSF
-66 YKNVKKIF
+66 YYKSVKKIF
-74 WISTLIVVLIGGYK
+74 WVSVCLTVLTMLYTYHKDEIEESYTVWQSQQFLPK
-88 FYKRDLTEIYIV
+88 NLKHYTELSRKELTEGKNTIT
-100 QKSHWLLPKS
+100 
-110 VKKYP
+110 
-115 QLSDKPLFQKG
+115 PLY
-126 KTIIPLEER
+126 ER
-135 GEYSLK
+135 GEYSLEK
-141 EKFFNKQHCLLAYY
+141 KFFNDQYQLVTFYKKSNSL
-155 VKPKGEEDYYIGDNP
+155 
-170 DFPPYFLKFDTS
+170 FYFLKFDTS

-191 NTAEKQ
+191 NIAEEQ
-197 KREFHIKD
+197 KREFYIKD

-224 PEFRPMKAIEGTDF
+224 PEFRPMKAVEGTDF
-238 WKEND
+238 WEEDD

-256 TCYKIRVKKIEWRPD
+256 TCYKIGVRNIEWHPD
-271 EQKYYATSGYES
+271 NQKYYTTFNYES
-283 IVVFIQDGMP
+283 IVVFIQDEKP
-293 HYICSTDYISS
+293 HYICSTHYISS

-317 LFMKLGA
+317 LFMKLGN
-324 DDFYYSDFQSTY
+324 DDFYYSDFQDTY

-347 VEKAFDKGGEGKL
+347 IEGTLGEGGEGKL

-374 ADTYMWT
+374 VDTYMLT
-381 SEAVA
+381 SEDVA

-416 YQLLSITGQLYMV
+416 YQLLSITGRLYMV